1 MEYSIQELSRM
12 AGISTRTL
20 RYYDET
26 GLLKPARVTQAGYR
40 YYGTPEVDRLQQ
52 ILYYRERGFQLHT
65 IQKILQDR
73 DFDKLRAMEDHL
85 AALKQRQEET
95 AALIRTVEQTIRH
108 MKGECQMADREK
120 FKALKKSLVQG
131 NEIKFGAEA
140 RAKYGD
146 AQVDAANKNMMGLS
160 EEDFA
165 RWQALEQ
172 QILQELEA
180 AVQAGQIADS
190 ETGKRLAQL
199 HRDWL
204 RFTLPGYTPA
214 QHKGIAALYVADE
227 RFTQYYDRR
236 IPGCAQWLSDAVQHW
251 I

>member
-20 RYYDET
+20 RYYDEI

-85 AALKQRQEET
+85 LALKQRQEET

-120 FKALKKSLVQG
+120 FKALKKSLVHG
-131 NEIKFGAEA
+131 NEIKFGAKA
-140 RAKYGD
+140 RAKYGND
-146 AQVDAANKNMMGLS
+146 QVDAANQNMMGLS
-160 EEDFA
+160 QADFD

-172 QILQELEA
+172 QILQELEQ
-180 AVQAGQIADS
+180 AVEAGLTPDS
-190 ETGKRLAQL
+190 EKGKEIAEM
-199 HRDWL
+199 HRSWL
-204 RFTLPGYTPA
+204 QFTLPSYTPA
-214 QHKGIAALYVADE
+214 QHKGIAALYVADD

-236 IPGCAQWLSDAVQHW
+236 IPGCAQWLTDAVQRW